1 MVMDFDQIFECSKQF
16 ANVQT
21 FAQMFDLLE
30 KIGFKIYR
38 KFAYVDK
45 EPKTVEG
52 FYWRL
57 AIFNN
62 RNLFQTGFDLID
74 GGFVQMYGKRY
85 RINSPNL
92 LVCITRLC
100 DVGSLDFDP
109 SNYYTT
115 AQTQAYVT
123 GYTYDKATIDQ
134 KVQDSGT
141 FDPTQY
147 YTTAQTY
154 SKSEVDTALNGKQA
168 TLVSG
173 TNIKT
178 VGTNSLLGSGN
189 IALMTASI
197 GTGND
202 SETLIFDFA

>member
-1 MVMDFDQIFECSKQF
+1 MVMDVDQIFECSKQF

-62 RNLFQTGFDLID
+62 RNIFQTGFDLID

-92 LVCITRLC
+92 LVCIARLC

-109 SNYYTT
+109 SNYYI
-115 AQTQAYVT
+115 ASDEPDAYPWVWSVDDDEPG
-123 GYTYDKATIDQ
+123 GYQ
-134 KVQDSGT
+134 GT
-141 FDPTQY
+141 CEEY
-147 YTTAQTY
+147 Y
-154 SKSEVDTALNGKQA
+154 
-168 TLVSG
+168 
-173 TNIKT
+173 
-178 VGTNSLLGSGN
+178 
-189 IALMTASI
+189 
-197 GTGND
+197 GTGD
-202 SETLIFDFA
+202 EYDDEELIRLSESDLRNLVKECIKRMGTIYMLAK